1 MYSSSSSDEGVV
13 IQGKKNKFLI
23 PFDEF
28 YLEEKEEITNVTH
41 VKVLVTGKGGLGKAG
56 ATFNTVTAILG
67 GSILTLP
74 YAFAAAGVIPA
85 ILATI
90 ILGFF
95 AYISLQI
102 IILTYERYLFF

>member
-1 MYSSSSSDEGVV
+1 MYTSSSSDEGVV
-13 IQGKKNKFLI
+13 IQAKKNKFLI

-28 YLEEKEEITNVTH
+28 YLEEEREEITNVTH
-41 VKVLVTGKGGLGKAG
+41 VKVLVTGKGGLGKPG
-56 ATFNTVTAILG
+56 ATFNIISAILG

-90 ILGFF
+90 ILAIF

-102 IILTYERYLFF
+102 IILTYET